1 MEEDYII
8 ITKSIA
14 DVEDFKYNLERKKEV
29 FKKLVRNPL
38 MIAAI
43 VYVRNPN
50 IHDIKKTVYLV
61 PRFFDIDKL
70 LETVK
75 NYLDIEDDTI
85 KYYLSAENEE
95 GHIVGD
101 LLLEE
106 AWEYFHNNDRFMY
119 LILEAE

>member
-1 MEEDYII
+1 MEDYII
-8 ITKSIA
+8 ITKSLV

-29 FKKLVRNPL
+29 FQKLVRNPL
-38 MIAAI
+38 LIPVI

-61 PRFFDIDKL
+61 PKFFDIDKL

-75 NYLDIEDDTI
+75 NYLDVEDDNI
-85 KYYLSAENEE
+85 KYYLSAESEE
-95 GHIVGD
+95 GNIEGD

-106 AWEYFHNNDRFMY
+106 AWEYFHNKDMFMY